1 MNAMLKPMETTYSHN
16 AGARPLQT
24 DSLPSISASAML
36 VNLRINMWSAD
47 ITDKSATSDIQH
59 QSGAIRGSARVRK
72 SLLPDEPI
80 FDRVK
85 SLLGLMRNTHYS
97 LTMPWEDRGSRVLTM
112 PLYFRYQ
119 TDLGELNTEYK
130 TALGNFLNEY
140 PAMVAR
146 APSKL
151 NALFDPSDY
160 PDVDDLANKF
170 SVGIQY
176 SPVPEAGD
184 FRVDVG
190 NEALQ
195 MLKSSYENFYEEKLK
210 GAYADAWERTHKV
223 LSHMSTK
230 LEGQTK
236 QKFNDT
242 LVSNVT
248 EMVELLDG
256 FNVTNDPEMARAS
269 RLIGDALRG
278 VTPDGLRSCDSY
290 RLETKRKVD
299 DLLKEFT
306 W

>member
-1 MNAMLKPMETTYSHN
+1 MNAMLKPFETN
-16 AGARPLQT
+16 E
-24 DSLPSISASAML
+24 LPSISGSAML

-47 ITDKSATSDIQH
+47 VTDKSATSDIQH

-72 SLLPDEPI
+72 SLLPDEPV
-80 FDRVK
+80 FEKVK
-85 SLLGLMRNTHYS
+85 SILGLMRNTHYD

-119 TDLGELNTEYK
+119 NDLGAINTEYK
-130 TALGNFLNEY
+130 EAKENFLNEY

-151 NALFDPSDY
+151 NALFDPNDY
-160 PDVDDLANKF
+160 PDVEVLENKF
-170 SVGIQY
+170 SVAIQY

-195 MLKSSYENFYEEKLK
+195 MLRSSYESFYEEKLK
-210 GAYADAWERTHKV
+210 NAYADAWERTHKV

-230 LEGQTK
+230 LGGETK

-290 RLETKRKVD
+290 RLETKKKVD
-299 DLLKEFT
+299 ELLKEFT

>member
-1 MNAMLKPMETTYSHN
+1 MNAMLKPFETN
-16 AGARPLQT
+16 E
-24 DSLPSISASAML
+24 LPSISGSAML

-72 SLLPDEPI
+72 SLLPDEPV
-80 FDRVK
+80 FERVK
-85 SLLGLMRNTHYS
+85 SILGLMRNTHYD

-119 TDLGELNTEYK
+119 NDLGAINTEYK
-130 TALGNFLNEY
+130 EAKENFLNEY

-151 NALFDPSDY
+151 NALFDPNDY
-160 PDVDDLANKF
+160 PDVEVLENKF
-170 SVGIQY
+170 SVAIQY

-195 MLKSSYENFYEEKLK
+195 MLRSSYESFYEEKLK
-210 GAYADAWERTHKV
+210 NAYADAWERTHKV

-230 LEGQTK
+230 LGGETK

-290 RLETKRKVD
+290 RLETKKKVD
-299 DLLKEFT
+299 ELLKEFT